1 MKGLKRVLLW
11 LPLSMFVFL
20 GFCNNINESPDQKLL
35 GTILSAL
42 EKNHFE
48 PVVLNDAFS
57 KDVYKTYLDRL
68 DGGKRFFLQKDYD
81 KFSKYE
87 TKIDDQCKKKDL
99 SFFKLVDDTYSKR
112 IISIEGM
119 IEENLKKPFGFSE
132 KESVEVSGDKLSATK
147 NNKEQKERWR
157 KFLKLAVL
165 EKVARRS
172 TVQKE
177 LAAKSDTAVEIFSM
191 DSLEFKARAEV
202 LKTHQDWFKR
212 LKRMKHRD
220 RLTIYI
226 NSIANRFDPHT
237 SYFPPKDKENFD
249 IGMSGRLEGIG
260 ATLSE
265 RDGYIK
271 VERIVPGSASYKQGE
286 LKSGDLIMKVGQGKK
301 TPVDVVDMPLDDAVQ
316 LIRGK
321 KGTVVSLTV
330 KKLDGSIAVIDIER
344 DVVVIEEGYAK
355 SAIFE
360 KDGKKYGYIYL
371 PQFYADF
378 NRKGG
383 REAAS
388 DMKMEL
394 QKLKLENVDGIM
406 FDMRNNGGGSL
417 QEAIDIG
424 GLFVKSGPMVQV
436 KESNRSPNT
445 YTDRDGG
452 SVEYDGPLVVLVNS
466 FSASASEIVAAALQ
480 DYNRA
485 VVMGTKSTYGKGTVQ
500 TFIDF
505 DRGML
510 NAGRDP
516 MGALKLTIQKFY
528 RINGGSTQLEGVT
541 PDIVFPDRY
550 DSMKLGERDQ
560 EHPLPWDKIP
570 AANYLSM
577 GNNFDR
583 VVAQSKLRISNS
595 PKFDLLKEYTQFN
608 HNRSKNTNYSLNFKE
623 YVAKQKEFKEN
634 TEKYKDVY
642 KLDSALNANVLI
654 ADQKELASDTAK
666 LKIKKNWV
674 KSISKDV
681 YLEEGI
687 NVLENMVKP

>member
-1 MKGLKRVLLW
+1 MNGLKRIALW
-11 LPLSMFVFL
+11 VPLSLFIFL
-20 GFCNNINESPDQKLL
+20 GFCNNLNESKDQKLL
-35 GTILSAL
+35 GTILAAL
-42 EKNHFE
+42 EKNHFQ
-48 PVVLNDAFS
+48 PVELNDAFS
-57 KDVYKTYLDRL
+57 KEVYKIYLDRL
-68 DGGKRFFLQKDYD
+68 DGGKRFFLKKDYV

-87 TKIDDQCKKKDL
+87 LKIDDLCKKRDL
-99 SFFKLVDDTYSKR
+99 SFFKLVDDTYAKR
-112 IISIEGM
+112 IKSIEEM
-119 IEENLKKPFGFSE
+119 IESNLKEPFNFSI

-147 NNKEQKERWR
+147 NSKAQSERWR

-172 TVQKE
+172 MAQKE
-177 LAAKSDTAVEIFSM
+177 LAEKSDTAVKIESL
-191 DSLEFKARAEV
+191 DSLELKARAEV
-202 LKTHQDWFKR
+202 LKTHQEWFKR

-220 RLTIYI
+220 RLTIFL

-286 LKSGDLIMKVGQGKK
+286 LKSGDLIIKVGQGEE
-301 TPVDVVDMPLDDAVQ
+301 TPVDVVDMALDEAVQ

-321 KGTVVSLTV
+321 KGTIVSLTV
-330 KKLDGSIAVIDIER
+330 KKLDGAIQVINIKR

-355 SAIFE
+355 SAIIE
-360 KDGKKYGYIYL
+360 KEGKKYGYIYL

-383 REAAS
+383 RAAAS

-394 QKLKLENVDGIM
+394 QKLKLQKVEGVI

-417 QEAIDIG
+417 QEAIEIG

-436 KESNRSPNT
+436 KESNRKPDT
-445 YTDRDGG
+445 YQDRDGG
-452 SVEYDGPLVVLVNS
+452 AIEYDGPLVVLVNS

-480 DYNRA
+480 DHNRA
-485 VVMGTKSTYGKGTVQ
+485 IVMGTKSTYGKGTVQ

-505 DRGML
+505 DRGIL
-510 NAGRDP
+510 SSGRDP

-528 RINGGSTQLEGVT
+528 RINGGSTQLKGVT
-541 PDIVFPDRY
+541 PDVAFPDRY

-560 EHPLPWDKIP
+560 DFPLPWDKIP
-570 AANYLSM
+570 AANYLRL

-583 VVAQSKLRISNS
+583 AIAQSNLSISAS
-595 PKFDLLKEYTQFN
+595 PKFDLLKEYTLYN
-608 HNRSKNTNYSLNFKE
+608 HERSKNTNYSLNLDD
-623 YVAKQKEFKEN
+623 YVASQIEYKE
-634 TEKYKDVY
+634 TTAKYKDVY
-642 KLDSALNANVLI
+642 KLDSPLNMSVLR
-654 ADQKELASDTAK
+654 ADENELKGDTVK
-666 LKIKKNWV
+666 LNIKRDWV
-674 KSISKDV
+674 KSINKDI

-687 NVLENMVKP
+687 SVLGNIAP

>member
-1 MKGLKRVLLW
+1 MNGLKRIALW
-11 LPLSMFVFL
+11 IPLSLFIFL
-20 GFCNNINESPDQKLL
+20 GFCNNLNESKDQKLL
-35 GTILSAL
+35 GTILTAL
-42 EKNHFE
+42 EKNHFQ
-48 PVVLNDAFS
+48 PVELNDEFS
-57 KDVYKTYLDRL
+57 SEVYKIYLDRL
-68 DGGKRFFLQKDYD
+68 DGGKRFFQKKDYD

-87 TKIDDQCKKKDL
+87 LKIDDQCKKRDL
-99 SFFKLVDDTYSKR
+99 GFFKLVDDTYSKR
-112 IISIEGM
+112 IKSIEEM
-119 IEENLKKPFGFSE
+119 IETNLEKPFDFTI
-132 KESVEVSGDKLSATK
+132 KESVEVSGDKLAPTK
-147 NNKEQKERWR
+147 NNKAQCERWR

-172 TVQKE
+172 MAQKE
-177 LAAKSDTAVEIFSM
+177 LAAKSDTAVKIESL
-191 DSLEFKARAEV
+191 DSLESKARAEV
-202 LKTHQDWFKR
+202 LKTHQEWFKR

-220 RLTIYI
+220 RLTIYL

-286 LKSGDLIMKVGQGKK
+286 LKSGDLIIKVGQGEE
-301 TPVDVVDMPLDDAVQ
+301 TPVDVVDMPLDEAVQ

-330 KKLDGSIAVIDIER
+330 KKLDGAIHVIKIKR

-355 SAIFE
+355 SAIID
-360 KDGKKYGYIYL
+360 KGGKKYGYIYL

-383 REAAS
+383 RAAGN

-394 QKLKLENVDGIM
+394 QKLKMQNVEGVI

-417 QEAIDIG
+417 QEAIKIG
-424 GLFVKSGPMVQV
+424 GLFVKSGPVVQV
-436 KESNRSPNT
+436 KQSNRGADT
-445 YTDRDGG
+445 YEDRDGG
-452 SVEYDGPLVVLVNS
+452 SIEYDGPLVVLVNS

-480 DYNRA
+480 DQNRA

-505 DRGML
+505 DRGL
-510 NAGRDP
+510 LSSGRDP

-528 RINGGSTQLEGVT
+528 RINGGSTQLNGVE

-560 EHPLPWDKIP
+560 DFPLPWDKIP
-570 AANYLSM
+570 AANYLPI
-577 GNNFDR
+577 GNNFEK
-583 VVAQSKLRISNS
+583 VVSQSELRISVN
-595 PKFDLLKEYTQFN
+595 PKFELIKEYTLYN
-608 HNRSKNTNYSLNFKE
+608 HERSKNTNYSLNLEE
-623 YVAKQKEFKEN
+623 YIAKQTEYKE
-634 TEKYKDVY
+634 TTAKYKDVY
-642 KLDSALNANVLI
+642 KLDAPLNVSLLR
-654 ADQKELASDTAK
+654 ADEKELDSDTVK
-666 LKIKKNWV
+666 LKIKQDWV
-674 KSISKDV
+674 KSINKDI
-681 YLEEGI
+681 YLEEGV
-687 NVLENMVKP
+687 NVLSNIGQ